1 METESIPTKSDVSPK
16 PPSSDRCASGNSA
29 EVGLAENPDRTRSLL
44 IAGTS
49 VICLPDSEEDWVC
62 EARVESPPVSANPA
76 SYSSTTVLEF
86 VERRFIPEFV
96 SIKRRASRSYFRA
109 ILKHVLHPEQVMRA
123 FGASSGRT
131 KNRLTA
137 IPDWPYLDSLRMCEI
152 DAEIIQHL
160 TSTAM
165 KKGYSTQTATHIRNV
180 IRSVFSHAIRTGCYS
195 GPNPASLVTL
205 PSMTRK
211 EPHALSLTQLKEVM
225 NAMRHP
231 EKNIAAFALLTEL
244 SVAEI
249 CGLQWKYL
257 NLSHSSRLLE
267 DEFVPPRTIAVR
279 LQSYRGEFGAVPE
292 SRRRLVRIPELLF
305 SLLRDLKT
313 HSDFTE
319 PQDFVLVSRNGTPIH
334 PENIAARRLKSIGR
348 SFAAPW
354 LSWRVFNRT
363 RINLRSEAGRN
374 LNEELE
380 RIFSVQKSTTPHQP
394 IHDVDRA

>member
-1 METESIPTKSDVSPK
+1 METVGVPTKSNVLPES
-16 PPSSDRCASGNSA
+16 PSSDRCGSGIAA
-29 EVGLAENPDRTRSLL
+29 EVDPSRNADRSRSLP

-49 VICLPDSEEDWVC
+49 VSCLPGSDEQWVC
-62 EARVESPPVSANPA
+62 EVRLESPPNCVNLA
-76 SYSSTTVLEF
+76 SHPSTTILEF

-96 SIKRRASRSYFRA
+96 SIKRRASRSYFSA
-109 ILKHVLHPEQVMRA
+109 ILKHVLHPEQVIRA
-123 FGASSGRT
+123 FGASPGRT
-131 KNRLTA
+131 KNKLTA
-137 IPDWPYLDSLRMCEI
+137 VPDWPYLDSLQMCEI
-152 DAEIIQHL
+152 NAEIIQNL

-165 KKGYSTQTATHIRNV
+165 KRGYSTQTAMHIRNV

-195 GPNPASLVTL
+195 GPNPATLVTL

-211 EPHALSLTQLKEVM
+211 EPHALSLAQLKDVM

-257 NLSHSSRLLE
+257 NLSHTNRLVE
-267 DEFVPPRTIAVR
+267 EEFVPPRTIAVR

-292 SRRRLVRIPELLF
+292 SRRRLVRVPEPLF
-305 SLLRDLKT
+305 SLLRDLKAR
-313 HSDFTE
+313 SEFTA

-363 RINLRSEAGRN
+363 RINLKSEAGRN
-374 LNEELE
+374 LNEEFE
-380 RIFSVQKSTTPHQP
+380 RIFSVQKSTILHQP
-394 IHDVDRA
+394 IQNADRV

>member
-1 METESIPTKSDVSPK
+1 
-16 PPSSDRCASGNSA
+16 
-29 EVGLAENPDRTRSLL
+29 
-44 IAGTS
+44 
-49 VICLPDSEEDWVC
+49 VI
-62 EARVESPPVSANPA
+62 
-76 SYSSTTVLEF
+76 
-86 VERRFIPEFV
+86 
-96 SIKRRASRSYFRA
+96 
-109 ILKHVLHPEQVMRA
+109 RA
-123 FGASSGRT
+123 FGASPGRT
-131 KNRLTA
+131 KNKLTA
-137 IPDWPYLDSLRMCEI
+137 VPDWPYLDSLQMCEI
-152 DAEIIQHL
+152 NAEIIQNL

-165 KKGYSTQTATHIRNV
+165 KRGYSTQTAMHIRNV

-195 GPNPASLVTL
+195 GPNPATLVTL

-211 EPHALSLTQLKEVM
+211 EPHALSLAQLKDVM

-257 NLSHSSRLLE
+257 NLSHSNRLVE
-267 DEFVPPRTIAVR
+267 EEFVPPRTIAVR

-292 SRRRLVRIPELLF
+292 SRRRLVRVPEPLF
-305 SLLRDLKT
+305 SLLRDLKAR
-313 HSDFTE
+313 SEFTA

-363 RINLRSEAGRN
+363 RINLKSEAGRN
-374 LNEELE
+374 LNEEFE
-380 RIFSVQKSTTPHQP
+380 RIFSVQKSTILHQP
-394 IHDVDRA
+394 IQNADRV

>member
-1 METESIPTKSDVSPK
+1 MPTKSDVSPK
-16 PPSSDRCASGNSA
+16 PPSSDRCASGNSG
-29 EVGLAENPDRTRSLL
+29 EVGLARDPDRSGSLP

-49 VICLPDSEEDWVC
+49 VICLPDSEQRWMCDV
-62 EARVESPPVSANPA
+62 RVESPSGSANPP
-76 SYSSTTVLEF
+76 SHSSTTILEF

-123 FGASSGRT
+123 FGLTPGRT

-152 DAEIIQHL
+152 NAEVIQHL
-160 TSTAM
+160 AMTAM
-165 KKGYSTQTATHIRNV
+165 DHGYSTQTATHIRNV

-195 GPNPASLVTL
+195 GPNPATLVTL

-211 EPHALSLTQLKEVM
+211 EPHALSLAQLKEVM

-257 NLSHSSRLLE
+257 NLSNSSRLVE
-267 DEFVPPRTIAVR
+267 EEFVPPRTIAVR

-292 SRRRLVRIPELLF
+292 SRRRLVRVPELLF

-313 HSDFTE
+313 RSDFTE

-354 LSWRVFNRT
+354 LSWRVLNRT

-374 LNEELE
+374 LNEEFE
-380 RIFSVQKSTTPHQP
+380 RIFSVHKPTTHHQP
-394 IHDVDRA
+394 IQDVDRA

>member
-1 METESIPTKSDVSPK
+1 METPGVPTKSNVLPES
-16 PPSSDRCASGNSA
+16 PSSDRYASGIA
-29 EVGLAENPDRTRSLL
+29 VEVDSSRNADRSRSLP
-44 IAGTS
+44 IARTG
-49 VICLPDSEEDWVC
+49 VIRLPDSEEQWVC
-62 EARVESPPVSANPA
+62 EVRLGSASKLGDLAFHSPK
-76 SYSSTTVLEF
+76 TILEF
-86 VERRFIPEFV
+86 VEHKFIPEFV

-109 ILKHVLHPEQVMRA
+109 ILKHVLHPEQVVRA
-123 FGASSGRT
+123 FGPSPGRT
-131 KNRLTA
+131 KSRLMA
-137 IPDWPYLDSLRMCEI
+137 IPDWPYMDSLQMCEVN
-152 DAEIIQHL
+152 AETIQHL
-160 TSTAM
+160 TSTAI
-165 KKGYSTQTATHIRNV
+165 KHGYSTQTATHIRNV

-211 EPHALSLTQLKEVM
+211 EPHALSLTQLKDIM

-257 NLSHSSRLLE
+257 NLSHSSRLIE
-267 DEFVPPRTIAVR
+267 EEFVPPRTIAVR

-292 SRRRLVRIPELLF
+292 SRRRLVRVPELLF
-305 SLLRDLKT
+305 LLLRDLKT
-313 HSDFTE
+313 RSDFTA

-374 LNEELE
+374 LNEEFE
-380 RIFSVQKSTTPHQP
+380 RIFSVQKSTIHRQP
-394 IHDVDRA
+394 IQDGHRA

>member
-1 METESIPTKSDVSPK
+1 M
-16 PPSSDRCASGNSA
+16 
-29 EVGLAENPDRTRSLL
+29 
-44 IAGTS
+44 
-49 VICLPDSEEDWVC
+49 
-62 EARVESPPVSANPA
+62 
-76 SYSSTTVLEF
+76 
-86 VERRFIPEFV
+86 
-96 SIKRRASRSYFRA
+96 
-109 ILKHVLHPEQVMRA
+109 KH
-123 FGASSGRT
+123 
-131 KNRLTA
+131 
-137 IPDWPYLDSLRMCEI
+137 
-152 DAEIIQHL
+152 
-160 TSTAM
+160 
-165 KKGYSTQTATHIRNV
+165 GYSTQTATHIRNV

-195 GPNPASLVTL
+195 GPNPATLVTL

-211 EPHALSLTQLKEVM
+211 EPHALSLAQLKEVM

-257 NLSHSSRLLE
+257 NLSHSSRLVE
-267 DEFVPPRTIAVR
+267 EEFVPPRTIAVR

-313 HSDFTE
+313 RSDFTE

-374 LNEELE
+374 LNEEFE
-380 RIFSVQKSTTPHQP
+380 RIFSVQKSTTHHQP
-394 IHDVDRA
+394 IQDVDRA

>member
-1 METESIPTKSDVSPK
+1 METESIPTKSNVSPK
-16 PPSSDRCASGNSA
+16 SPSSDRCASGNSA
-29 EVGLAENPDRTRSLL
+29 EVGLARNPDRSRSLP

-49 VICLPDSEEDWVC
+49 VICLPDSEEQWVC
-62 EARVESPPVSANPA
+62 EVRVESPSGSANPA
-76 SYSSTTVLEF
+76 SYSPTTILEF

-109 ILKHVLHPEQVMRA
+109 ILKHVLHPEQVIRA
-123 FGASSGRT
+123 FGASLGRT
-131 KNRLTA
+131 NNRLTA
-137 IPDWPYLDSLRMCEI
+137 IPNWPYLDSLQMCEI
-152 DAEIIQHL
+152 NAEIIQHL
-160 TSTAM
+160 ISTAM
-165 KKGYSTQTATHIRNV
+165 KHGYSTQTATHIRNV
-180 IRSVFSHAIRTGCYS
+180 IRSVFSHAIRTGYYS
-195 GPNPASLVTL
+195 GPNPATLVTL

-211 EPHALSLTQLKEVM
+211 EPHALSLAQLKDVM

-257 NLSHSSRLLE
+257 NLSNCSRLVE
-267 DEFVPPRTIAVR
+267 EEIVPPRTIAVR

-292 SRRRLVRIPELLF
+292 SRRRLVRVPELLF

-313 HSDFTE
+313 RSDFTE

-374 LNEELE
+374 LNEEFE
-380 RIFSVQKSTTPHQP
+380 RIFSVRRSTIHHQP
-394 IHDVDRA
+394 IQDEDRV

>member
-1 METESIPTKSDVSPK
+1 
-16 PPSSDRCASGNSA
+16 
-29 EVGLAENPDRTRSLL
+29 
-44 IAGTS
+44 
-49 VICLPDSEEDWVC
+49 
-62 EARVESPPVSANPA
+62 
-76 SYSSTTVLEF
+76 
-86 VERRFIPEFV
+86 
-96 SIKRRASRSYFRA
+96 
-109 ILKHVLHPEQVMRA
+109 
-123 FGASSGRT
+123 
-131 KNRLTA
+131 
-137 IPDWPYLDSLRMCEI
+137 MCEI
-152 DAEIIQHL
+152 NAEIIQNL

-165 KKGYSTQTATHIRNV
+165 KRGYSTQTAMHIRNV

-195 GPNPASLVTL
+195 GPNPATLVTL

-211 EPHALSLTQLKEVM
+211 EPHALSLAQLKDVM

-257 NLSHSSRLLE
+257 NLSHSNRLVE
-267 DEFVPPRTIAVR
+267 EEFVPPRTIAVR

-292 SRRRLVRIPELLF
+292 SRRRLVRVPEPLF
-305 SLLRDLKT
+305 SLLRDLKAR
-313 HSDFTE
+313 SEFTA

-363 RINLRSEAGRN
+363 RINLKSEAGRN
-374 LNEELE
+374 LNEEFE
-380 RIFSVQKSTTPHQP
+380 RIFSVQKSTILHQP
-394 IHDVDRA
+394 IQNADRV

>member
-1 METESIPTKSDVSPK
+1 METEGIPTKNDASLK

-29 EVGLAENPDRTRSLL
+29 EVRLAGNPDRSGSLP
-44 IAGTS
+44 IAGTR
-49 VICLPDSEEDWVC
+49 VICLPDSEQQWVC
-62 EARVESPPVSANPA
+62 DVRVESPSGSANPA
-76 SYSSTTVLEF
+76 SYSPMTILEF

-123 FGASSGRT
+123 FGASPGTT

-137 IPDWPYLDSLRMCEI
+137 IPDWPYLDSLRMREI

-160 TSTAM
+160 TTTAM
-165 KKGYSTQTATHIRNV
+165 KHGYSTQTATHIRNV

-195 GPNPASLVTL
+195 GPNPATLVTL

-211 EPHALSLTQLKEVM
+211 EPHALTLAQLKEVI

-257 NLSHSSRLLE
+257 NLSHSSRLVE
-267 DEFVPPRTIAVR
+267 EEFVPPRTIAVR

-313 HSDFTE
+313 RSDFTE

-374 LNEELE
+374 LNKEFE
-380 RIFSVQKSTTPHQP
+380 RIFSVQKSTTHHQP
-394 IHDVDRA
+394 SQDVERA